1 MSNKK
6 TSVFELYVPFGTNDI
21 YKTTGEWK
29 NFETIIEMDGDMTSI
44 VSAADTSSVCVKTT
58 DDTIIV
64 SGADVSLPISVYDIN
79 GTLVA
84 TAITHGNETRLH
96 VNIDGVYIVKVGN
109 KAAIKIKN

>member
-44 VSAADTSSVCVKTT
+44 VSAANTSSVCVKTT

-84 TAITHGNETRLH
+84 TAITHDNETRLH

-109 KAAIKIKN
+109 KTVKIKN